1 MMSTIQIIKNYVI
14 AILLG
19 IIVGFKIIPPTIIG
33 IIFLILIA
41 KTLYHFSQNDLGKV
55 FSTLPYVIYLE
66 IFIRSYARFIPY
78 LSVQYLM
85 MLGFGYLLLSGSK
98 TTQKLHFK
106 PVFLILIYFSLE
118 ILNGFFPSSLR
129 MTSSLQLQT
138 FCLVVVGLWAAHNKL
153 NDIILN
159 IMMDHIRIA
168 TLFLAG
174 VVLVAHLQGKIDYS
188 SASSS
193 AASNDMAPVQLSGYF
208 GTGLSLVLISI
219 LNAFDKRSKIVQ
231 MVAFCIIAIIM
242 ILTFS
247 RGGVYFVGSVALIY
261 MYSNRI
267 QLGSYF
273 KFLILIPIGL
283 ILFNFIVARTDGK
296 VIDRYEEKGASNREN
311 LVLIAFYIFSEH
323 PVIGIGTGNFN
334 LYIKEKNLFQVD
346 SGVHNEFA
354 RAAAEHGIIG
364 VIVYWSFFIALFI
377 TILKRQRPARD
388 FALYFFTLFFLITIH
403 NGLKISIQPLMLI
416 LAIAIAPI
424 NLKNK
429 KVSLIHA

>member
-1 MMSTIQIIKNYVI
+1 
-14 AILLG
+14 
-19 IIVGFKIIPPTIIG
+19 
-33 IIFLILIA
+33 
-41 KTLYHFSQNDLGKV
+41 
-55 FSTLPYVIYLE
+55 
-66 IFIRSYARFIPY
+66 
-78 LSVQYLM
+78 
-85 MLGFGYLLLSGSK
+85 
-98 TTQKLHFK
+98 
-106 PVFLILIYFSLE
+106 
-118 ILNGFFPSSLR
+118 
-129 MTSSLQLQT
+129 
-138 FCLVVVGLWAAHNKL
+138 
-153 NDIILN
+153 
-159 IMMDHIRIA
+159 
-168 TLFLAG
+168 
-174 VVLVAHLQGKIDYS
+174 
-188 SASSS
+188 
-193 AASNDMAPVQLSGYF
+193 
-208 GTGLSLVLISI
+208 
-219 LNAFDKRSKIVQ
+219 
-231 MVAFCIIAIIM
+231 MVAFCIIAVIM

-261 MYSNRI
+261 MYNNRI

-273 KFLILIPIGL
+273 KFLILIPIGI

-377 TILKRQRPARD
+377 TILKRKRPARD

-424 NLKNK
+424 NLKNR